1 MANLIF
7 KFNWEHRPYPY
18 NAAQGKQQFMLPF
31 ASGIPNL
38 TPDWTQVAG
47 AGTAAT
53 GTLTTSKND
62 ATTGRV
68 LRVGD
73 FGLGDGNPQVL
84 SNPPLSVSEVTNL
97 CRRTTGDNT
106 AAHGL
111 PSGTF
116 AVSTFSTSSVNAYAI
131 FYPMNVRHDVYGGC
145 LAINSDSSSVQ
156 RFFRFLSTANT
167 TTDANGFIKAA
178 SPIVKLYANSIEL
191 NEDAKEQP
199 ITFERLGTGD
209 YLLKGSLGLAQEGWY
224 IEIPKDA
231 NGNTVVA
238 VLYETLENGDISIK
252 TYKRKFDFEI
262 AAVVADLDNPLDI
275 PVGRW
280 IDIRL
285 HEEPI
290 SEEQLLNEMGNAI
303 TETPVEFQP
312 TNLAQAVAAAMYGVE
327 PPEINEEQTNESL

>member
-7 KFNWEHRPYPY
+7 KFNWEHRPFPY

-38 TPDWTQVAG
+38 TPDWTQVTG
-47 AGTAAT
+47 LGNAAQ
-53 GTLTTSKND
+53 GTLTASRND
-62 ATTGRV
+62 ATIGRV
-68 LRVGD
+68 LKVGD
-73 FGLGDGNPQVL
+73 FGIGDSNPQVL
-84 SNPPLSVSEVTNL
+84 STPPLSASEVTNL
-97 CRRTTGDNT
+97 CRRVTGDNA

-111 PSGTF
+111 PAGTF
-116 AVSTFSTSSVNAYAI
+116 AVSTFSTSPANAFAI
-131 FYPMNVRHDVYGGC
+131 CYPMNVRHDMYVGN
-145 LAINSDSSSVQ
+145 LTINSGSDSVQ
-156 RFFRFLSTANT
+156 RYFKVLSAANT
-167 TTDANGFIKAA
+167 AVDGNGFIKAA

-199 ITFERLGTGD
+199 ITFERVGTGD
-209 YLLKGSLGLAQEGWY
+209 YMLKGSLGLAQEGWY

-252 TYKRKFDFEI
+252 TYKRKFDFDI

-275 PVGRW
+275 PAGRW
-280 IDIRL
+280 IDVRL

-290 SEEQLLNEMGNAI
+290 PENLLNDLDELVS
-303 TETPVEFQP
+303 ETPVEFQP
-312 TNLAQAVAAAMYGVE
+312 TNLAQAVAAAMDGVE
-327 PPEINEEQTNESL
+327 PPEIKEEQTNESL

>member
-38 TPDWTQVAG
+38 TPDWTQVNG
-47 AGTAAT
+47 LGNAAQ
-53 GTLTTSKND
+53 GTLTASRND
-62 ATTGRV
+62 ATIGRV
-68 LRVGD
+68 LKVGD
-73 FGLGDGNPQVL
+73 FGIGDSNPQVL
-84 SNPPLSVSEVTNL
+84 GTPPLNASEVTSL
-97 CRRTTGDNT
+97 CRRVTGDNA

-111 PSGTF
+111 PAGTF
-116 AVSTFSTSSVNAYAI
+116 AVSTFSTSPANAFAI
-131 FYPMNVRHDVYGGC
+131 CYPMNVRHDMYVGN
-145 LAINSDSSSVQ
+145 LTINSGSDTVQ
-156 RFFRFLSTANT
+156 RYFKVLSAANT
-167 TTDANGFIKAA
+167 AVDGNGFIKAA

-199 ITFERLGTGD
+199 ITFERVGTGD

-252 TYKRKFDFEI
+252 TYKRKFDFDI

-275 PVGRW
+275 PAGRW
-280 IDIRL
+280 IDVRL

-290 SEEQLLNEMGNAI
+290 PENLLNDLDELVSD
-303 TETPVEFQP
+303 TPVEFQP
-312 TNLAQAVAAAMYGVE
+312 TNLALAVAAAMDGVE
-327 PPEINEEQTNESL
+327 PPEIKEEQTNESL

>member
-7 KFNWEHRPYPY
+7 KFNWEHRPFPY
-18 NAAQGKQQFMLPF
+18 NAAPGKLQFMLPF

-38 TPDWTQVAG
+38 TPDWTQVTG
-47 AGTAAT
+47 LGNAAQ
-53 GTLTTSKND
+53 GTLTASRND
-62 ATTGRV
+62 ATIGRV
-68 LRVGD
+68 LKVGD
-73 FGLGDGNPQVL
+73 FGIGDSNPQVL
-84 SNPPLSVSEVTNL
+84 STPPLSASEVTNL
-97 CRRTTGDNT
+97 CRRVTGDNA

-111 PSGTF
+111 PAGTF
-116 AVSTFSTSSVNAYAI
+116 AASTFSTSPANAFAI
-131 FYPMNVRHDVYGGC
+131 CYPMNVRHDMYVGN
-145 LAINSDSSSVQ
+145 LTINSGSDTVQ
-156 RFFRFLSTANT
+156 RYFKVLSAANT
-167 TTDANGFIKAA
+167 AVDGNGFIKAA

-199 ITFERLGTGD
+199 ITFERVGTGD

-224 IEIPKDA
+224 IEIPKDT

-275 PVGRW
+275 PAGRW

-290 SEEQLLNEMGNAI
+290 PENLLNDLDELVS
-303 TETPVEFQP
+303 ETPVEFQP
-312 TNLAQAVAAAMYGVE
+312 TNLAQAVAAAMDGVE
-327 PPEINEEQTNESL
+327 PPEIKEEQTNESL

>member
-38 TPDWTQVAG
+38 TPDWTQVVG

-53 GTLTTSKND
+53 GTLTTSRED
-62 ATTGRV
+62 ANVGRV
-68 LRVGD
+68 LKVGD
-73 FGLGDGNPQVL
+73 YGIGDNSPTVIAT
-84 SNPPLSVSEVTNL
+84 PPLSVGGGTIL
-97 CRRTTGDNT
+97 CRRTTGDNS

-116 AVSTFSTSSVNAYAI
+116 AVSTFSTSPANAFAI
-131 FYPMNVRHDVYGGC
+131 FYPMNVRHDIYVGN
-145 LAINSDSSSVQ
+145 LTLNSGSDSVQ
-156 RFFRFLSTANT
+156 RFFKMLSAANT
-167 TTDANGFIKAA
+167 TVDGNGFIKAA

-275 PVGRW
+275 PAGRW

-285 HEEPI
+285 HEEPKTF
-290 SEEQLLNEMGNAI
+290 
-303 TETPVEFQP
+303 TELDEPVSKSPADFQP
-312 TNLAQAVAAAMYGVE
+312 INLAQAVAAAMSGVE
-327 PPEINEEQTNESL
+327 LPEITDGSSNESL